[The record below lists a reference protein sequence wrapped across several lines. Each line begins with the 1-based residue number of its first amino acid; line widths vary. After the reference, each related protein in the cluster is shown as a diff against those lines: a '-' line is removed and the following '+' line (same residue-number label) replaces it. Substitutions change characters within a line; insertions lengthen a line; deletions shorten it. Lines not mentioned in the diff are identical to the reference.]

1 MTTSSRMRVMNH
13 NWSAMKQRLHPHS
26 VAEISRHSVLSG
38 DMQYLTMW
46 DIVCVSP
53 QVHRSVS
60 VSRHFLETTVAEG
73 GRNPV
78 AGLWGHT
85 LGENWT
91 PEPTSSY
98 ASIDFWCQLGA
109 SPTERRGLSNW
120 STYKSCVIT
129 ARVSIQSQLSSKKKH
144 F

>member
-1 MTTSSRMRVMNH
+1 MRVMNH

-85 LGENWT
+85 LGEN
-91 PEPTSSY
+91 
-98 ASIDFWCQLGA
+98 
-109 SPTERRGLSNW
+109 
-120 STYKSCVIT
+120 
-129 ARVSIQSQLSSKKKH
+129 
-144 F
+144 